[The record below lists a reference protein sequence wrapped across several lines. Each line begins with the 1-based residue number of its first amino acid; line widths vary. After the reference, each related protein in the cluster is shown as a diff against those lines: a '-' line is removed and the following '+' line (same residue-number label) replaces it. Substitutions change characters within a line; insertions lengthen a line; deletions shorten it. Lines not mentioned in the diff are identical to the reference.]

1 MNIRTLG
8 PEDATAFQELRLFA
22 LKESPSAF
30 GSSYE
35 EERDRTAKQ
44 IEAFIAGSPERTIF
58 GCIANNKLV
67 GVCGVGREQG
77 LKERH
82 IAFIRSMYVSPTTR
96 GNGVGRDLLL
106 AAVEKAAQWSGVE
119 QVSLAVTATNE
130 AAVNLYRSCGFVE
143 VGRMPRA
150 LKVHAEYFDEITML
164 YRLGAA

>member
-1 MNIRTLG
+1 MNIRALG

-22 LKESPSAF
+22 LSESPSAF

-35 EERDRTAKQ
+35 EERDRTAQ
-44 IEAFIAGSPERTIF
+44 QVEAFVAGSAERTIF
-58 GCIANNKLV
+58 GCIANNQLV

-82 IAFIRSMYVSPTTR
+82 VAFIRSMYVAPTAR
-96 GNGVGRDLLL
+96 GHGVGRELLL
-106 AAVEKAAQWSGVE
+106 AAVDKAAQWSGVE
-119 QVSLAVTATNE
+119 QVSLAVTAAN
-130 AAVNLYRSCGFVE
+130 APAVNLYRSCGFVE

-150 LKVHAEYFDEITML
+150 LKVQAEYFDEITML